1 MFMSACSINIF
12 PISLII
18 NHSKEKGNVRK
29 PDTELSIIFH
39 INRIIEIKYRCNEKM
54 MQMVKEKL
62 DFVQT
67 LIIMISIISTMNIN

>member
-54 MQMVKEKL
+54 KEYGNDKKFVVMKL
-62 DFVQT
+62 F
-67 LIIMISIISTMNIN
+67 